1 MSKMKIKLHES
12 FSETTLFYGKDGLV
26 VMNPAYP
33 GIFAYYMLDEDG
45 KSDDCTYYFKL
56 EDSKVTPIGFHAGT
70 DEWDTYFF
78 KTKQDG
84 WLNEDTWHTPEYR
97 DYLLNILHNIIH
109 VTY

>member
-56 EDSKVTPIGFHAGT
+56 EDSRSRLSVSTQARMNGTPISSRPSRMVG
-70 DEWDTYFF
+70 
-78 KTKQDG
+78 
-84 WLNEDTWHTPEYR
+84 
-97 DYLLNILHNIIH
+97 
-109 VTY
+109 

>member
-26 VMNPAYP
+26 VINPAYP

-56 EDSKVTPIGFHAGT
+56 EESKVTPIGFHAGT

-97 DYLLNILHNIIH
+97 DYLLKKLQNLIH